1 LIYQALFRVLK
12 RLDPEFTH
20 EWGMHVIALAGTW
33 PLRILLR
40 RKNAPPPSQRV
51 SALGLSFGSPVGLA
65 AGFDKN
71 AVAVRGMYALGFDHV
86 EVGTVTA
93 LPQTGNPKPRLFRL
107 PDDQA
112 LINRMGFNNDGAQVI
127 AARLRALRAQGGD
140 LPIIGVNIGKS
151 RVTAIADATSDYV
164 TSTKLLAPLADYLVV
179 NVSSPNT
186 PGLRGLQQEK
196 ELTPLLTAVTAAA
209 GGTPVLVKIAPDLD
223 AKAITAVCKL
233 VIKLDLAGIVAT
245 NTTISRD
252 GLIAA
257 PQDVARL
264 GEGGLSGAPLR
275 ERSLEVLDL
284 VRQILPREVCV
295 ISVGGVFDGRDV
307 AERLDA
313 GATLVQAYT
322 GFVYR
327 GPLFAAKVT
336 KELQAATA

>member
-12 RLDPEFTH
+12 GLDPEFTH

-40 RKNAPPPSQRV
+40 RKTAPPPSQRV

-233 VIKLDLAGIVAT
+233 VMKLDLAGIVAT

>member
-1 LIYQALFRVLK
+1 MIYQALFRVLK

-20 EWGMHVIALAGTW
+20 EWGMYVISLAGMW
-33 PLRILLR
+33 PLRRILR
-40 RKNAPPPSQRV
+40 TKTAPASSQRV
-51 SALGLSFGSPVGLA
+51 SALGLTFGSPVGLA

-71 AVAVRGMYALGFDHV
+71 AVAIRGMYALGFDHV

-93 LPQTGNPKPRLFRL
+93 LPQKGNPKPRLFRL

-127 AARLRALRAQGGD
+127 AARLRALRAKGGD
-140 LPIIGVNIGKS
+140 LPVIGVNIGKS
-151 RVTAIADATSDYV
+151 RVTAITDATADYV
-164 TSTKLLAPLADYLVV
+164 ASATLLAPLADYLVV

-196 ELTPLLTAVTAAA
+196 ELTPLLKAVKAAA
-209 GGTPVLVKIAPDLD
+209 GETPVLVKIAPDLD
-223 AKAITAVCKL
+223 AKAIASVCKL
-233 VIKLDLAGIVAT
+233 VMKLNLAGIVAT
-245 NTTISRD
+245 NTTISRE
-252 GLIAA
+252 GLVAA

-295 ISVGGVFDGRDV
+295 ISVGGVFDGADV
-307 AERLDA
+307 AWRLDA

>member
-1 LIYQALFRVLK
+1 MIYQALFRVLK

-20 EWGMHVIALAGTW
+20 EWGMRVIALAGMW
-33 PLRILLR
+33 PVRSVLRKKTAPVASLR
-40 RKNAPPPSQRV
+40 V
-51 SALGLSFGSPVGLA
+51 HALGLTFGSPVGLA

-71 AVAVRGMYALGFDHV
+71 AVAIRGMYALGFDHV

-93 LPQTGNPKPRLFRL
+93 LPQKGNPKPRLFRL

-112 LINRMGFNNDGAQVI
+112 LINRMGFNNDGAQVV
-127 AARLRALRAQGGD
+127 AARLRALRAQGGE

-151 RVTAIADATSDYV
+151 RVTAISDATADYV
-164 TSTKLLAPLADYLVV
+164 ASAALLAPLADYLVV

-196 ELTPLLTAVTAAA
+196 ELTPLLKAVKAAA
-209 GGTPVLVKIAPDLD
+209 EGTPVLVKIAPDLD
-223 AKAITAVCKL
+223 AKAIASVCKL
-233 VIKLDLAGIVAT
+233 VMKLNLAGIVAT
-245 NTTISRD
+245 NTTISRE
-252 GLIAA
+252 GLSAA

-275 ERSLEVLDL
+275 ERSVEVLDM

-295 ISVGGVFDGRDV
+295 VSVGGVFDGQDV

>member
-1 LIYQALFRVLK
+1 MIYQALFRVLK

-20 EWGMHVIALAGTW
+20 EWGMRVIALAGMW
-33 PLRILLR
+33 PLRSILRKKTAPVASLR
-40 RKNAPPPSQRV
+40 V
-51 SALGLSFGSPVGLA
+51 HALGLTFGSPVGLA

-71 AVAVRGMYALGFDHV
+71 AVAIRGMYALGFDHV

-93 LPQTGNPKPRLFRL
+93 LPQKGNPKPRLFRL

-112 LINRMGFNNDGAQVI
+112 LINRMGFNNDGAQVV
-127 AARLRALRAQGGD
+127 AARLRALRAQGGE
-140 LPIIGVNIGKS
+140 LPVIGVNIGKS
-151 RVTAIADATSDYV
+151 RVTALSDATADYV
-164 TSTKLLAPLADYLVV
+164 ASAALLAPLADYLVV

-196 ELTPLLTAVTAAA
+196 ELTPLLKAVQAAA
-209 GGTPVLVKIAPDLD
+209 EGTPVLVKIAPDLD
-223 AKAITAVCKL
+223 AKAIASVCKL
-233 VIKLDLAGIVAT
+233 VMRLNLAGIVAT
-245 NTTISRD
+245 NTTISRE
-252 GLIAA
+252 GLSAA

-275 ERSLEVLDL
+275 ERSLEVLDM

-295 ISVGGVFDGRDV
+295 VSVGGVFDGQDV

-327 GPLFAAKVT
+327 GPLFAAQVT

>member
-1 LIYQALFRVLK
+1 LIYEALFFVLK
-12 RLDPEFTH
+12 RLDPELTH
-20 EWGMHVIALAGTW
+20 EWGMRVIALASQW
-33 PLRILLR
+33 PLRSLLR
-40 RKNAPPPSQRV
+40 QRTAPSPSQRV
-51 SALGLSFGSPVGLA
+51 NALGLSFGSPLGLA

-71 AVAVRGMYALGFDHV
+71 ATAVSGMFALGFDHV
-86 EVGTVTA
+86 EVGTITA
-93 LPQTGNPKPRLFRL
+93 LPQQGNPKPRLFRL
-107 PDDQA
+107 PDDEA
-112 LINRMGFNNDGAQVI
+112 LINRMGFNNDGARVV
-127 AARLRALRAQGGD
+127 AARLRALRAKGAT

-151 RVTAIADATSDYV
+151 RVTAITNATSDYV
-164 TSTKLLAPLADYLVV
+164 TSAKLLAPVADYLVV

-186 PGLRGLQQEK
+186 PGLRGLQHEK
-196 ELTPLLTAVTAAA
+196 ELSPLLKAVKTAA
-209 GGTPVLVKIAPDLD
+209 GNTPVLVKIAPDLE
-223 AKAITAVCKL
+223 AKEIASVCKL
-233 VIKLDLAGIVAT
+233 VMKLDLAGIVAT

-252 GLIAA
+252 GLTAS
-257 PQDVARL
+257 PEDLARL

-275 ERSLEVLDL
+275 ERSREVLDL

-295 ISVGGVFDGRDV
+295 ISVGGIFDGADV